1 MPHPL
6 ASGNPFRVDQFD
18 QSQNHLNEFFASKW
32 AHLYRRYKKD
42 CVWEEVERQKE
53 WHPRRHRRENTME
66 NTTLPPAGIAAAAAV
81 VVVAAVRPV
90 LGFMCVRVR
99 VCFLCEEH
107 CGVVSSWVC
116 QVHCTPPAVSQLFTQ
131 REPTSR
137 LRSGTSPAPTYLQL
151 LIFTFASWWEHS
163 ECLQTLC
170 YRLSHLAFSFFLILY
185 VFSVVWSCS

>member
-18 QSQNHLNEFFASKW
+18 QSQNHRNEFFASKW

-99 VCFLCEEH
+99 VCFCVRSTAGWSPAECVRCTALHQLFHSSSHSANQQAGWDLEPH
-107 CGVVSSWVC
+107 QHLHIYSSWFSHSRAGESTLSVC
-116 QVHCTPPAVSQLFTQ
+116 KLSAID
-131 REPTSR
+131 
-137 LRSGTSPAPTYLQL
+137 YL
-151 LIFTFASWWEHS
+151 T
-163 ECLQTLC
+163 
-170 YRLSHLAFSFFLILY
+170 
-185 VFSVVWSCS
+185 